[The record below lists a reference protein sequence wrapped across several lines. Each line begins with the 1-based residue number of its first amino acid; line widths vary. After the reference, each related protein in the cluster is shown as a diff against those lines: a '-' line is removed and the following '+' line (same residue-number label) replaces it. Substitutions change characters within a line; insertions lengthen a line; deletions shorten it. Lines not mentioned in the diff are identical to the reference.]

1 MNKIQNLL
9 IAGAT
14 GLALLSSCKDEAK
27 VTEPAAFVDPFIGT
41 DAHGHTYP
49 GATLPFGMV
58 QLNPNTR
65 LGGWDGASGYHF
77 SDSIIYGF
85 AHTALNGTGVGDY
98 GDILLMPVVGDISFI
113 NEDYKSPFKKSSEH
127 AQAGY
132 YSVFLDKPGV
142 LAELTAT
149 TRVGYHK
156 YTFPES
162 KQANIIIDL
171 EHRDKVTDSWIEI
184 VSDTEICGLR
194 RSTNWANDMVWY
206 FSMKFSKPFARQGI
220 AVDNKLQEGIAKA
233 QGTNI
238 KAFVGFETAKD
249 EVIEVKVALSAVDVD
264 GALKNLNA
272 ELPGWGFE
280 DTRKKAFD
288 TWNKELSRIIVKG
301 GTDDQKK
308 VYYTALYHTFV
319 QPNTFND
326 VDGRYRGIDKNIH
339 ITDGFTNYTVFSL
352 WDTYRAWHPLM
363 TILDTAR
370 SNDFVKVML
379 NMYDKGGLLPI
390 WELAANET
398 YCMIGNHAISV
409 IADAYMKGIRDYDA
423 DKALEAMIHSA
434 TQNHHGLDVYQ
445 KYGHIPGDMEH
456 ESISKTL
463 EYAYN
468 DWCIAQVAKAIGND
482 SIYNVFIQ
490 RAQYY
495 KNIFDP
501 STGFMRPKLNGSW
514 LNPFNP
520 TFIDWHFTEANSWQY
535 SFYVPQDVTGLYQLH
550 GGKENMLHKLDEL
563 FETTAPVSGR
573 DVKDIT
579 GLIGQYVHGNEPS
592 HHAAYLFNFV
602 NQPWKTQQ
610 WVRKIMDELYTSKP
624 DGLCGNEDCGQ
635 MSAWLVISAMGFYPV
650 APGSSQYVIG
660 TPWFPEMEIN
670 LQNGKVF
677 KITADKVSPKN
688 KYIQNLQLNGTD
700 YPYSYISHENIMK
713 GGHLHFVMGSQP
725 NISWGSDDA
734 HIPVTKI
741 DETLILPVPVIIAA
755 EKHIKDSL
763 MVEIASVSKDAELFY
778 TLDGS
783 IPSRESLKYQSP
795 ISLTK
800 TTTLNAVAFK
810 EGVGYSFPVKSEF
823 IKIDVNR
830 KVDIKNPYSQSYHG
844 GGPEALIDG
853 IRGAKNWRLGGWQ
866 GYQGTDFEATIDLG
880 KVQSISYVA
889 AGFTQ
894 DIRSWIW
901 MPKDVTFWISNDNS
915 DFKQIAFI
923 KNPIAAD
930 DYEMYIKDLSAKVK
944 ATGRYVRIK
953 ATNFGTI
960 PQWHLGAGGQA
971 YIFVDEVVIE

>member
-1 MNKIQNLL
+1 
-9 IAGAT
+9 
-14 GLALLSSCKDEAK
+14 
-27 VTEPAAFVDPFIGT
+27 
-41 DAHGHTYP
+41 
-49 GATLPFGMV
+49 
-58 QLNPNTR
+58 
-65 LGGWDGASGYHF
+65 
-77 SDSIIYGF
+77 
-85 AHTALNGTGVGDY
+85 
-98 GDILLMPVVGDISFI
+98 
-113 NEDYKSPFKKSSEH
+113 
-127 AQAGY
+127 
-132 YSVFLDKPGV
+132 
-142 LAELTAT
+142 
-149 TRVGYHK
+149 
-156 YTFPES
+156 
-162 KQANIIIDL
+162 
-171 EHRDKVTDSWIEI
+171 
-184 VSDTEICGLR
+184 
-194 RSTNWANDMVWY
+194 
-206 FSMKFSKPFARQGI
+206 KPFARQGI
-220 AVDNKLQEGIAKA
+220 ALDNKLQEGIAKA

-238 KAFVGFETAKD
+238 KAFVGFETTKD
-249 EVIEVKVALSAVDVD
+249 EVIEVKVALSAVDID

-280 DTRKKAFD
+280 DTRKKAFE

-301 GTDDQKK
+301 GSEDQKK

-339 ITDGFTNYTVFSL
+339 TTDCFTNYTVFSL

-409 IADAYMKGIRDYDA
+409 IADAYMKGIRNYDA
-423 DKALEAMIHSA
+423 EKALEAMIHSA

-468 DWCIAQVAKAIGND
+468 DWCIAQVAKAMGKD

-514 LNPFNP
+514 LDPFNP
-520 TFIDWHFTEANSWQY
+520 TVIDWHFTEANSWQY
-535 SFYVPQDVTGLYQLH
+535 SFYVPQDITGLYQLH

-677 KITADKVSPKN
+677 KITADKVSAKN
-688 KYIQNLQLNGTD
+688 KYIQSIQLNAAD
-700 YPYSYISHENIMK
+700 YPYSYIRHEDIMK

-725 NISWGSDDA
+725 NTSWGSDDA

-741 DETLILPVPVIIAA
+741 DETLILSVPVIIAA

-783 IPSRESLKYQSP
+783 IPSHESLKYQSP

-901 MPKDVTFWISNDNS
+901 MPKDVTFWISNDNI

-923 KNPIAAD
+923 KNPISAD

-944 ATGRYVRIK
+944 AKGRYVRIK